1 MTAIRTIEYTA
12 SPSGVKPIAPQDA
25 GVRGE
30 HKATNV
36 VFNLDAS
43 LIKPEYKYRFEY
55 VDGFSGFDTTEFV
68 QPVGSTVSILLPVE
82 WTAGGG
88 CGTLRLC
95 IVALDSQSNEEQT
108 IYTFP
113 ASLLFAERETGGECN
128 YKKGL
133 SALIAGAGAATD
145 AANEA
150 AESANA
156 AADKVDESVSSANTA
171 AANANRAAAS
181 ADASAATASAA
192 AGGAQE
198 AKEAADTA
206 ASGANTAAEQA
217 RTAAASANT
226 AAGTA
231 DTAASNANA
240 VAELVV
246 GALVAG
252 SRNLV
257 DAVNWAQT
265 LKGRDTIAKD
275 VEKGKKAFVG
285 PELRGKTL
293 GVIGLGAI
301 GARVANAAVALGM
314 EVLGYDPYI
323 SIDAAWSLSRSVQH
337 CVTLGD
343 MLPRCDY
350 LTIHVPYL
358 PTTRHTINAQTLA
371 MCKDGVRVLNFAR
384 GELVDNA
391 ALLDA
396 LNSGKVAQYF
406 CDFPTEE
413 LLGVK
418 GVCCTPHLGASTPE
432 SETNCAV
439 MAAAELSDY
448 LKNGNISHSVNLPD
462 VSQPRVG
469 GRRICIIHKNAPG
482 AISAITSILTEAH
495 LNIENMVNKG
505 KKDVAYTLLD
515 VTGNVTDDLAVKL
528 GAIEPAIRVRVL

>member
-1 MTAIRTIEYTA
+1 MHQCWHR
-12 SPSGVKPIAPQDA
+12 
-25 GVRGE
+25 R
-30 HKATNV
+30 
-36 VFNLDAS
+36 
-43 LIKPEYKYRFEY
+43 
-55 VDGFSGFDTTEFV
+55 V
-68 QPVGSTVSILLPVE
+68 QH
-82 WTAGGG
+82 
-88 CGTLRLC
+88 
-95 IVALDSQSNEEQT
+95 
-108 IYTFP
+108 
-113 ASLLFAERETGGECN
+113 
-128 YKKGL
+128 
-133 SALIAGAGAATD
+133 AGA
-145 AANEA
+145 
-150 AESANA
+150 
-156 AADKVDESVSSANTA
+156 
-171 AANANRAAAS
+171 
-181 ADASAATASAA
+181 
-192 AGGAQE
+192 
-198 AKEAADTA
+198 
-206 ASGANTAAEQA
+206 
-217 RTAAASANT
+217 
-226 AAGTA
+226 
-231 DTAASNANA
+231 NANA
-240 VAELVV
+240 VAELVI

-252 SRNLV
+252 SRNMV

-301 GARVANAAVALGM
+301 GTRVANAAVALGM

-413 LLGVK
+413 LLGIK
-418 GVCCTPHLGASTPE
+418 GVYCTPHLGASTPE

-448 LKNGNISHSVNLPD
+448 LKTATSPQCQPTGCQPAPRQRPPHLHHPQERTGCDLGHHRHSDRSP
-462 VSQPRVG
+462 PE
-469 GRRICIIHKNAPG
+469 H
-482 AISAITSILTEAH
+482 
-495 LNIENMVNKG
+495 
-505 KKDVAYTLLD
+505 
-515 VTGNVTDDLAVKL
+515 
-528 GAIEPAIRVRVL
+528 